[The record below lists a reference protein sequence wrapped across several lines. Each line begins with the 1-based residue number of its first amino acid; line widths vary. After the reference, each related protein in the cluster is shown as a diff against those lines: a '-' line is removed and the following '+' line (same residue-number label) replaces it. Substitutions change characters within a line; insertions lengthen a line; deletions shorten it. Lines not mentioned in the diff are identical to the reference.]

1 MNNNTNDNMYIIEM
15 LKTLKECVS
24 PTKSSGILMITT
36 LQGIKPYS
44 FEFVIDKA
52 IEALKEE

>member
-1 MNNNTNDNMYIIEM
+1 MNDNMYLIEM

-24 PTKSSGILMITT
+24 ESKSSDILMITT
-36 LQGIKPYS
+36 LEGIKSDS
-44 FEFVIDKA
+44 FNFVIDKA